1 MSRKSAFVTASTI
14 ASAAILGAA
23 CTPVTSYNGF
33 QARDTKPADM
43 KVGEDTRTTVEAKL
57 GSPSTKSTFDDST
70 WYYISQ
76 TSEKA
81 SYHLPKVVSRNVVA
95 VSFGKDDKVA
105 GVKTYL
111 LKDGYKVAYDG
122 RETPTR
128 GRQLNWLEQ
137 ILGTIG
143 RGGVLPQDNDPGAPG
158 SRH

>member
-1 MSRKSAFVTASTI
+1 MSRSLPLFVAGAALLAS
-14 ASAAILGAA
+14 A
-23 CTPVTSYNGF
+23 CTPVTAYNGF

-43 KVGEDTRTTVEAKL
+43 KVGEDTRATVQTKL
-57 GSPSTKSTFDDST
+57 GSPSTRSTFDDKT

-76 TSEKA
+76 TTEKA
-81 SYHLPKVVSRNVVA
+81 SYHMPRVVARNVVA
-95 VSFGKDDKVA
+95 VSFDKDDKVSE
-105 GVKTYL
+105 VKSYA

-143 RGGVLPQDNDPGAPG
+143 RGGALPQDNDPGRQGPN
-158 SRH
+158 RR